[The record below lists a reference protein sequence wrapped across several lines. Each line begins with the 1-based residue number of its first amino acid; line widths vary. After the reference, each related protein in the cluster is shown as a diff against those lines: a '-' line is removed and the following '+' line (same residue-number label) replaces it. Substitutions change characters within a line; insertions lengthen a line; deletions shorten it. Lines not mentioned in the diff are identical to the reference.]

1 MTFRPLRRTAAAC
14 AALTAGLLLASTL
27 PAHAEVRPPTARGL
41 ANPGVV
47 QTATGFT
54 VLGTG
59 SWKNIPI
66 ATAAQAK
73 GPYTVTTGKL
83 LTTPAKWMS
92 PSTGKKVWAPSVAN
106 IGGSY
111 YTYYSAVYKGKGS
124 ARCIGTG
131 VSASP
136 SGPFTPND
144 RPLACWKGTKA
155 FDSIKSEGAG
165 FSLIDATPAY
175 VSGQWVLT
183 YKTQIKKS
191 GKWHTTTRMLALDPA
206 APWQTTA
213 NPVHADGRSVKLTDE
228 RNKLIEE
235 NPVIVERGGK
245 LTLFTSWGW
254 FGTDNYQTRYRQ
266 NGDLWRGWLKKKPTV
281 LPFTVKRNTDGFG
294 NAQVLQDQVTKDWLI
309 FFNGH
314 IKNDGR
320 GPKGLYVGEIGWKKG
335 KPRVTALY

>member
-1 MTFRPLRRTAAAC
+1 
-14 AALTAGLLLASTL
+14 LLLASTF
-27 PAHAEVRPPTARGL
+27 PAHAEVRTPTAQPL

-47 QTATGFT
+47 QTSTGFT

-59 SWKNIPI
+59 SWKNISI
-66 ATAAQAK
+66 ATAPEAK

-92 PSTGKKVWAPSVAN
+92 SSTAKKVWAPSVAN
-106 IGGSY
+106 IGGSF
-111 YTYYSAVYKGKGS
+111 YTYYSAVYKGKAS

-136 SGPFTPND
+136 SGPFVPYD
-144 RPLACWKGTKA
+144 QPLACWKGTKA
-155 FDSIKSEGAG
+155 YDAIKSEGAN
-165 FSLIDATPAY
+165 FSLIDPTPAY
-175 VSGQWVLT
+175 VGNQWVLT

-206 APWQTTA
+206 APWKNAA
-213 NPVHADGRSVKLTDE
+213 NPVHADGRSIKLTDE

-235 NPVIVERGGK
+235 NPVMVEHGGK
-245 LTLFTSWGW
+245 FTLFTSWGW
-254 FGTDNYQTRYRQ
+254 FGTDNYQTRHRQ
-266 NGDLWRGWLKKKPTV
+266 NGDLWRGWLKRKPTV
-281 LPFTVKRNTDGFG
+281 LKFTVKRNTDGFG
-294 NAQVLQDQVTKDWLI
+294 NAQVTRDLAGGWLI

-314 IKNDGR
+314 IKGDGK

-335 KPRVTALY
+335 KPQVTKLY